1 MPDRELP
8 SAFFR
13 VMRLHQLVS
22 ERVEMALQPEGFTA
36 HQYTVLSLIRRFA
49 PVSSA
54 EIARKLRVT
63 AQSAGESIKT
73 LEERQLVA
81 RTPLSEDRRSHAL
94 NVTTQGR
101 RALARADK
109 LILEAETL
117 FFGTLSAAERAAF
130 DKTIQRLRFPDSRPD
145 AQDAA

>member
-1 MPDRELP
+1 MPDRDLP

-13 VMRLHQLVS
+13 VMRLHQLVAAS
-22 ERVEMALQPEGFTA
+22 VEAALQPEGFTA

-73 LEERQLVA
+73 LEERRLVT
-81 RTPLSEDRRSHAL
+81 RSPLSEDRRSHAL
-94 NVTTQGR
+94 SVSTQGR

-109 LILEAETL
+109 LIVEAEKR
-117 FFGTLSAAERAAF
+117 FFGSLSAAERAAF
-130 DKTIQRLRFPDSRPD
+130 DKTIHRLRFPEGTPD